1 MLSKVKIYLPY
12 IIGLIIFSC
21 IFFYPELQGKKL
33 GTHDSV
39 SWYGAAKE
47 LLIYQEK
54 GEDIKWTNR
63 VFSGMPLYSVGG
75 NYYGNFLMNVY
86 YKTLEIFPTQIVN
99 LFLILS
105 SLFFSLVL
113 LRVDKRNA
121 LFLSLGFGVNTW
133 IVDSLLASH
142 STKII
147 ALALLALVFSG
158 LISFIRNKDNK
169 GLVALILGLLM
180 AIGFNHVQIVYYGA
194 IASAIMGISLFFI
207 ALKEK
212 TLPDFFKRISIVLI
226 GVCIAVLGNFSTL
239 WVLKDYSKDTMRGGK
254 TELIK
259 NEANSTSKDGGLDIN
274 YAFSWSYTPKELF
287 NFLIPDAMGG
297 SSNYKVNPSKSKLA
311 QAINREQVPMYWG
324 EQPFTGAPNYIGAVL
339 FFLAIFSFLYWDNKL
354 KYVFGGVFLLFGVM
368 GLGKN
373 FLEINEFLFNH
384 LPFYN
389 KFRTPTMAFSMIN
402 LGAIIMIGMAF
413 QNFLNN
419 ENDWEDKLKSLKKT
433 GYVLGGL
440 IIIGFLAISNA
451 GYTSSQDNQMFQGS
465 NEMLQ
470 LAIEDRQSFFKADLF
485 RTLILFIITGGL
497 FYFYIKKSINKNTF
511 SLAIGVFLFL
521 ELWNVSNRYYDKDNF
536 QKIDKIENLVPNES
550 FNQYLQGDT
559 SYYRIINTTTNVF
572 NDNTDGYR
580 YSNVGG
586 YSPAKLYRYQD
597 LIDLHLSKMNMPV
610 LNMLNTKY
618 FIVESNGQKLPQTN
632 PDACGNS
639 WFVNIVKFAKNANEE
654 IDSIG
659 TFNPKTTAWVDIR
672 YKNETKFNGNID
684 PLSSI
689 KLTKY
694 HPENMEYEAN
704 STSGGYA
711 VFSEIWYRG
720 NEDWNIYID
729 GKKEKMIRTNYL
741 LRGVY
746 IPAGKHKIEMKFTA
760 EKLDFY
766 KKMSQLATLILCI
779 LVGFILFKEYKTKS
793 N

>member
-1 MLSKVKIYLPY
+1 MFSKVKVYLPY

-63 VFSGMPLYSVGG
+63 VFSGMPLYSIGG

-86 YKTLEIFPTQIVN
+86 YKSLEVFPAQIIN
-99 LFLILS
+99 LFIILS
-105 SLFFSLVL
+105 SLFFSLLL
-113 LRVDKRNA
+113 LRVEKRNA
-121 LFLSLGFGVNTW
+121 LFLSLAFGVNTW

-147 ALALLALVFSG
+147 ALAFLALVFSG
-158 LISFIRNKDNK
+158 LISFVRNKDNK
-169 GLVALILGLLM
+169 GWIALTLGLLM

-194 IASAIMGISLFFI
+194 IASAIMGVSLFVL

-212 TLPDFFKRISIVLI
+212 ILPDFLKRISIVLI
-226 GVCIAVLGNFSTL
+226 GVCIAVLCNFSTL

-254 TELIK
+254 TELVK
-259 NEANSTSKDGGLDIN
+259 NEANSTSKEGGLDIN

-287 NFLIPDAMGG
+287 NFLVPDAMGG
-297 SSNYKVNPSKSKLA
+297 SSNYKVNSSKSKLA

-339 FFLAIFSFLYWDNKL
+339 FFLALFSFLYWDNKL
-354 KYVFGGVFLLFGVM
+354 KYVFGVIFLIFGIM

-373 FLEINEFLFNH
+373 FLEINELLFNY

-402 LGAIIMIGMAF
+402 IGVILMVGMAF

-419 ENDWEDKLKSLKKT
+419 NEDWDNKFKALKKT
-433 GYVLGGL
+433 GYTL
-440 IIIGFLAISNA
+440 IGVIILGFLVISNA
-451 GYTSSQDNQMFQGS
+451 GYTSLQDNEMFQGS
-465 NEMLQ
+465 KEMLD

-497 FYFYIKKSINKNTF
+497 FYFYIKKSIDKNKF
-511 SLAIGVFLFL
+511 SLAIGALLFI

-597 LIDLHLSKMNMPV
+597 LIDVHLSKMNMPV

-639 WFVNIVKFAKNANEE
+639 WFVNEVKFAKNANEE

-672 YKNETKFNGNID
+672 YKNDSKFDGNTDPNG
-684 PLSSI
+684 SI
-689 KLTKY
+689 LLTKY
-694 HPENMEYEAN
+694 HPENMEYQSN
-704 STSGGYA
+704 STTGGFA

-729 GKKEKMIRTNYL
+729 GKKETMIRTNYL
-741 LRGVY
+741 LRGLY

-760 EKLDFY
+760 DKLDFY
-766 KKMSQLATLILCI
+766 KKMSQFATLILCI
-779 LVGFILFKEYKTKS
+779 LVFVILFKEYKTKG